1 MEIKF
6 EQVYYKYKNQND
18 NFAITDLNMNLP
30 KHQINAIIGPN
41 GSGKTTIAELMN
53 ALILPTQGQIKIGK
67 FIIKPNKKMKDIN
80 NLRKNVGLVFQFPED
95 QFFHNTV
102 KEEISF
108 GMKNFEYK
116 LNSLEQRIK
125 DALIMVGLNE
135 TYLDKNPLELS
146 NGEKRQVALASVLA
160 FNPKVLILDEPTI
173 GLDSK
178 SRNNLITI
186 LRKLKNRYNKTIII
200 ISHDLDMLLKLVD
213 HVSVINKGKLILE
226 GNKFE
231 VFKEEE
237 LLLSLGLEPP
247 KIIAFENLV
256 KNKKEIK
263 IGYRDEINDLIKDI
277 YRYAR

>member
-116 LNSLEQRIK
+116 LDSLEQRIK

-231 VFKEEE
+231 VLKEEE